1 MAKVKQRRD
10 ILERAPVRRKQ
21 HVITRTKSAFLT
33 DEVAA
38 NRKQVTEMS
47 QTNEAN
53 NE

>member
-1 MAKVKQRRD
+1 MSCTVGRAEKTKRD
-10 ILERAPVRRKQ
+10 ENSADFIANER
-21 HVITRTKSAFLT
+21 VIRYIR